1 MKCDIEIDL
10 CVELQPEGITQQ
22 LYVGAGSCE
31 PCYEQVDSWHEI
43 VERTVEYYI
52 VPGSGII
59 RPHDVEELTK
69 LVNGMQSAID
79 LFNKMIE
86 DRSS

>member
-1 MKCDIEIDL
+1 M
-10 CVELQPEGITQQ
+10 
-22 LYVGAGSCE
+22 YVGAGSCE

>member
-10 CVELQPEGITQQ
+10 CVELQPEGITKQ
-22 LYVGAGSCE
+22 LYVGDGSCE
-31 PCYEQVDSWHEI
+31 PCLQQDESWHEI
-43 VERTVEYYI
+43 VERTVEYYM

-59 RPHDVEELTK
+59 HPRDVEELTK

-79 LFNKMIE
+79 LFNKIIDE
-86 DRSS
+86 RSS

>member
-10 CVELQPEGITQQ
+10 CVELQPEGITKQ

-31 PCYEQVDSWHEI
+31 PCLQQVDSWHEI
-43 VERTVEYYI
+43 VEHTVEYYM

-59 RPHDVEELTK
+59 QPRDVEELTK

-79 LFNKMIE
+79 LFNKLIE
-86 DRSS
+86 ERSS